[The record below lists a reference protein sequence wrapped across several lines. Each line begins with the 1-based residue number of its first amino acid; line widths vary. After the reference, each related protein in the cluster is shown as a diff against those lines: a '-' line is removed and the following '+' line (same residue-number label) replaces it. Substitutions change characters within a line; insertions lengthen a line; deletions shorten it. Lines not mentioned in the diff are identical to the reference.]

1 MMYASSDR
9 SATFFCHFRS
19 FFALLPYLQPQ
30 KFQCHIFLGKEYL
43 GSYDVCFL
51 RYGVQHFFCHFR
63 PFFALLP
70 YLQPQKLK
78 FGENIKNSRRCYPFT
93 HVHHNLRSY
102 DGWFLKYKAHQTV
115 FCHFGPF
122 FALWPPENQIFEKIK
137 KAWWYY
143 HFIHV

>member
-1 MMYASSDR
+1 MYASSDR

-43 GSYDVCFL
+43 GSYDVWCFL
-51 RYGVQHFFCHFR
+51 RYGVQHFLCHFR

-93 HVHHNLRSY
+93 HVYHDLRSY
-102 DGWFLKYKAHQTV
+102 DGWFLKHKAHQTV

-122 FALWPPENQIFEKIK
+122 YALWPPENHIFEKIK
-137 KAWWYY
+137 NARWYY